1 MREKLATPFCTE
13 TQKSGYHADGGG
25 LYLNVKPNG
34 RKYWCFRWRDRQA
47 HYTTE
52 KSKGVGKLRERGL
65 GPFGAYDISLQEARR
80 LAGECRQLVRQG
92 KDPIAEAHGNSRET
106 TPARTS
112 ALTFEMCATRYI
124 DTHKAGWSSEKH
136 AAQWSSTLKKY
147 AAPVMT
153 FPVADIDTS
162 LVFFCLEPIWTS
174 KTETATRVRQRIEA
188 VLDWATDHK
197 FRSGENPARWRGH
210 LDKLLPNPTRL
221 KKVQQRPALDYQ
233 QAGAFMSRL
242 RAVDSLAARSLE
254 LQILTATRP
263 GEVVGARWSEFG
275 LMGKVWTIPAE
286 RMKTNR
292 EHTIPLSPQAVTLLK
307 RLPQTSEF
315 VFPGVS
321 LKKGMTTAAAMK
333 LIKQIKPGITAQ
345 GFRST
350 FRDWATNQTDY
361 PREVIEHAMAN
372 QLKEKAEAAYF
383 RSDLIAR
390 RVRLMRDWADFCG
403 LIPEQSDNASPLRGK
418 S

>member
-1 MREKLATPFCTE
+1 MREKLAAAFCTK
-13 TQKSGYHADGGG
+13 THKSGYHADGGG

-65 GPFGAYDISLQEARR
+65 GPFGDYDISLPEARR

-92 KDPIAEAHGNSRET
+92 KDPIAEAHGNSRGT
-106 TPARTS
+106 TSERAS
-112 ALTFEMCATRYI
+112 ALTFGMCATRYI
-124 DTHKAGWSSEKH
+124 DTHKTGWRNEKH
-136 AAQWSSTLKKY
+136 AAQWSSTLNKY
-147 AAPVMT
+147 AAPVMA

-162 LVFFCLEPIWTS
+162 LVLFCLEPIWTS

-188 VLDWATDHK
+188 VLDWATARK

-210 LDKLLPNPTRL
+210 LDKLLPKPTRL
-221 KKVQQRPALDYQ
+221 KKVRQHPALDYQ
-233 QAGAFMSRL
+233 QAGTFMSRL

-275 LMGKVWTIPAE
+275 LKGKVWTITAE
-286 RMKTNR
+286 RMKAGK

-307 RLPQTSEF
+307 QLPQTNEF

-321 LKKGMTTAAAMK
+321 LKKGMSTAAVMK
-333 LIKQIKPGITAQ
+333 LIKQIEPGITAQ

-350 FRDWATNQTDY
+350 FRDWATDQTDY
-361 PREVIEHAMAN
+361 PREVIEHAMAH
-372 QLKEKAEAAYF
+372 QLKDKAEAAYF

-390 RVRLMRDWADFCG
+390 RARLMTDWAKFCD
-403 LIPEQSDNASPLRGK
+403 LIPEQSDDASPPCP
-418 S
+418 

>member
-1 MREKLATPFCTE
+1 
-13 TQKSGYHADGGG
+13 
-25 LYLNVKPNG
+25 
-34 RKYWCFRWRDRQA
+34 
-47 HYTTE
+47 
-52 KSKGVGKLRERGL
+52 
-65 GPFGAYDISLQEARR
+65 
-80 LAGECRQLVRQG
+80 
-92 KDPIAEAHGNSRET
+92 
-106 TPARTS
+106 
-112 ALTFEMCATRYI
+112 MCATRYI

-136 AAQWSSTLKKY
+136 AAQWSSTLNKY

-210 LDKLLPNPTRL
+210 LDKLLPKPTRL

-233 QAGAFMSRL
+233 RAGGFMSRL

-263 GEVVGARWSEFG
+263 GEVVCARWSEFG
-275 LMGKVWTIPAE
+275 LMGKVWTIPAQ
-286 RMKTNR
+286 RMKANR
-292 EHTIPLSPQAVTLLK
+292 EHTIPLSPQAVTLL
-307 RLPQTSEF
+307 RQLPRTNEF

-321 LKKGMTTAAAMK
+321 GKKGMSTAAAMK
-333 LIKQIKPGITAQ
+333 LIKQIEPGITAQ

-350 FRDWATNQTDY
+350 FRDWATDQNDY
-361 PREVIEHAMAN
+361 PREVIEHAMAHRLN
-372 QLKEKAEAAYF
+372 DKAESTDF

-390 RVRLMRDWADFCG
+390 RVRLMRDWADFCD
-403 LIPEQSDNASPLRGK
+403 LIPEQFDNA
-418 S
+418 

>member
-1 MREKLATPFCTE
+1 MREKLAAAFCAKTH
-13 TQKSGYHADGGG
+13 KSGYHADGGG

-34 RKYWCFRWRDRQA
+34 RKYWCFRWRDRQS

-65 GPFGAYDISLQEARR
+65 GPFGDYDISLPEARR
-80 LAGECRQLVRQG
+80 LAGECRQLLRQG
-92 KDPIAEAHGNSRET
+92 KDPIAEAHGNSRGT
-106 TPARTS
+106 TSERAG
-112 ALTFEMCATRYI
+112 ALTFGMCATRYI
-124 DTHKAGWSSEKH
+124 DTHKAGWRNEKH
-136 AAQWSSTLKKY
+136 AAQWSSTLNKY
-147 AAPVMT
+147 AAPVMA

-162 LVFFCLEPIWTS
+162 LVLFCLEPIWTS

-188 VLDWATDHK
+188 VLDWAAARK

-210 LDKLLPNPTRL
+210 LDKLLPKPTRL
-221 KKVQQRPALDYQ
+221 KKVRQHPALDYQ
-233 QAGAFMSRL
+233 QAGTLMSRL

-275 LMGKVWTIPAE
+275 LTGKVWTIPAE
-286 RMKTNR
+286 HMKADQD
-292 EHTIPLSPQAVTLLK
+292 HTIPLAAQAVKLLK
-307 RLPQTSEF
+307 TLPQNNEF

-321 LKKGMTTAAAMK
+321 LKKGMSTAAVMK
-333 LIKQIKPGITAQ
+333 LIKQIEPGITAQ

-350 FRDWATNQTDY
+350 FRDWATDQTSFS
-361 PREVIEHAMAN
+361 REVIDYAMAQ
-372 QLKEKAEAAYF
+372 QLKDKVEAAHL

-390 RVRLMRDWADFCG
+390 RAQLMRDWANYCDT
-403 LIPEQSDNASPLRGK
+403 
-418 S
+418 